1 MNTVLEQFTKG
12 TVFFIQRI
20 DSIKFGLCKWNCIGT
35 GFHIRQF
42 FPRCRQS
49 TIPAINDG
57 NEILSRFYL
66 FTVDVSSFVMD
77 FKYVLGTSPDPRVLP
92 ALSLGFYPSY
102 MYIGSLT
109 CKSVPIRPY
118 LLQPWLLVQSLP
130 ISESWMVEDLRLD
143 SRLYLSTRPEM
154 AMSLLQKALEFA
166 CLFWILYWQTRAIL

>member
-77 FKYVLGTSPDPRVLP
+77 FKLRSRYITRSTCSPSAV
-92 ALSLGFYPSY
+92 
-102 MYIGSLT
+102 
-109 CKSVPIRPY
+109 
-118 LLQPWLLVQSLP
+118 
-130 ISESWMVEDLRLD
+130 LRLLPFIYVHRFFNLQERSD
-143 SRLYLSTRPEM
+143 STVSSTTMAISTVFANLRKLDGGRPSIGFE
-154 AMSLLQKALEFA
+154 
-166 CLFWILYWQTRAIL
+166 AIPQY